1 MRTSRRR
8 DHEFRVLLDRFSVA
22 LWWLKRIVWGGR
34 GGKGRGQA
42 PFKIFWN
49 DHYCRFLKMF
59 VHLFDVFDYVRKKKT
74 AQATKSGVSNS
85 MRWSNTWTTDFFVSY
100 WYSIN
105 RIQCQK
111 YFNIKITVIFHTRRH
126 ALLAVLDT
134 RLRWSSVPRTYWVTS
149 NYQPTDISFTTSVRA
164 SYLKEAIGNYGTQK
178 AKIYGWEHLEITP
191 WRVN

>member
-1 MRTSRRR
+1 MGRKCELVEDVIMSFVFCSTVFPWPFDDLREWSGG
-8 DHEFRVLLDRFSVA
+8 
-22 LWWLKRIVWGGR
+22 GGR

-49 DHYCRFLKMF
+49 YHHCRFF
-59 VHLFDVFDYVRKKKT
+59 EDVRSSFWRLWLR
-74 AQATKSGVSNS
+74 QA
-85 MRWSNTWTTDFFVSY
+85 TDFFVSY
-100 WYSIN
+100 WYPIN
-105 RIQCQK
+105 RIQCRK
-111 YFNIKITVIFHTRRH
+111 YFNIKITVIFHKRRQ

>member
-22 LWWLKRIVWGGR
+22 LWWLKRIVVGG
-34 GGKGRGQA
+34 GEGREGVK
-42 PFKIFWN
+42 PHLRYFETITTFV
-49 DHYCRFLKMF
+49 FLKMF
-59 VHLFDVFDYVRKKKT
+59 VHLFYFFDYVRKKKA
-74 AQATKSGVSNS
+74 AQAIKSGVSNS
-85 MRWSNTWTTDFFVSY
+85 MRWSNTWTTEFFVSY
-100 WYSIN
+100 WYPIN
-105 RIQCQK
+105 RIQCRK

-149 NYQPTDISFTTSVRA
+149 NYQPTDISLTTSVRA

>member
-22 LWWLKRIVWGGR
+22 LWWLKRIVGG
-34 GGKGRGQA
+34 GGEGREGVK
-42 PFKIFWN
+42 PHLRYFETITTFV
-49 DHYCRFLKMF
+49 FLKMF
-59 VHLFDVFDYVRKKKT
+59 VHLFYFFDYVRKKKA
-74 AQATKSGVSNS
+74 AQAIKSGVSNS
-85 MRWSNTWTTDFFVSY
+85 MRWSNTWTTEFFVSY
-100 WYSIN
+100 WYPIN
-105 RIQCQK
+105 RIQCRK

-149 NYQPTDISFTTSVRA
+149 NYQPTDISLTTSVRA

-178 AKIYGWEHLEITP
+178 AKIYGWEHLEINP

>member
-1 MRTSRRR
+1 MIK
-8 DHEFRVLLDRFSVA
+8 ENSV
-22 LWWLKRIVWGGR
+22 GGR

-49 DHYCRFLKMF
+49 DHHFCFF
-59 VHLFDVFDYVRKKKT
+59 EDVRSSFWLLWLRQEEKSCSGD
-74 AQATKSGVSNS
+74 KSGVSNS
-85 MRWSNTWTTDFFVSY
+85 MRWSNTWTTEFFVSY
-100 WYSIN
+100 WYPIN
-105 RIQCQK
+105 RKQCRK

-149 NYQPTDISFTTSVRA
+149 NYQPTDISFTTSIRA

>member
-22 LWWLKRIVWGGR
+22 LWWLKRIVWGEGEGR
-34 GGKGRGQA
+34 EGVNHHFCFFEDVRSS
-42 PFKIFWN
+42 FWLLWLRQEEKSCSG
-49 DHYCRFLKMF
+49 D
-59 VHLFDVFDYVRKKKT
+59 
-74 AQATKSGVSNS
+74 KSGVSNS
-85 MRWSNTWTTDFFVSY
+85 MRWSNTWTTEFFVSY
-100 WYSIN
+100 WYPIN
-105 RIQCQK
+105 RKQCRK